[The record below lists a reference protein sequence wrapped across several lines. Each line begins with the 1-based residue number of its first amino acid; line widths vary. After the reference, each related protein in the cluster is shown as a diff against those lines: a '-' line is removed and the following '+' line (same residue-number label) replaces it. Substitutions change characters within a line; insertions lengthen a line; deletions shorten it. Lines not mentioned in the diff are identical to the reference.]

1 MEHAMERKEKREER
15 RREARL
21 GESSYLLST
30 PGAPPVCPVLN
41 KVLNLR
47 L

>member
-30 PGAPPVCPVLN
+30 WQDSKQFPALLLCVQF
-41 KVLNLR
+41 
-47 L
+47 